1 MEFVKFSHGMCDDNI
16 EDGREFNLG
25 PLFLEC
31 SNAVDNGEECMMIS
45 ALAAPPLLLFTI
57 PLTLVDMSSALII
70 DTVMLPADLVI
81 TPSDPKL
88 HTPRPMVCRYD
99 YKI

>member
-1 MEFVKFSHGMCDDNI
+1 MV
-16 EDGREFNLG
+16 
-25 PLFLEC
+25 
-31 SNAVDNGEECMMIS
+31 IS

-57 PLTLVDMSSALII
+57 PLTLVDMGSALLV
-70 DTVMLPADLVI
+70 DAVMLPADLAI

-88 HTPRPMVCRYD
+88 HTPRPMICRYD